1 MSQNIALL
9 TLSVQAT
16 AALTHNRFVSPAGGV
31 AAAGGNAYGVTRS
44 DAEIGQLAPVDV
56 LGTTQVTAG
65 AAIVTGAALE
75 VGVDGKAVTA
85 DAGKVVA
92 RAAPGAKAAAD
103 GDVLEVILI
112 PN

>member
-1 MSQNIALL
+1 MSQNVALL
-9 TLSVQAT
+9 TLSVLAT
-16 AALTHNRFVSPAGGV
+16 ADLTNNRFVSPTGGV

-44 DAEIGQLAPVDV
+44 DAAIGQLAPVDV

-65 AAIVTGAALE
+65 AAIAAGAALE

-92 RAAPGAKAAAD
+92 RAAPGATAVAD

>member
-1 MSQNIALL
+1 MSQNVALL
-9 TLSVQAT
+9 TLSVLAT
-16 AALTHNRFVSPAGGV
+16 AALTNSRFVSPTGGV
-31 AAAGGNAYGVTRS
+31 AAAGGNSYGVTRS
-44 DAEIGQLAPVDV
+44 DAAVGQLAPVDV

-65 AAIVTGAALE
+65 GAIALGAPIQ
-75 VGVDGKAVTA
+75 VGADGKAITA
-85 DAGKVVA
+85 DAGKIVA

>member
-1 MSQNIALL
+1 ML
-9 TLSVQAT
+9 AT
-16 AALTHNRFVSPAGGV
+16 AALTHNRFVSPTGGV
-31 AAAGGNAYGVTRS
+31 AAAGGNACGVTRS
-44 DAEIGQLAPVDV
+44 DAAIGQLAPVDA

-65 AAIVTGAALE
+65 GAIVAGAAIQVGA
-75 VGVDGKAVTA
+75 DGKAITA

-92 RAAPGAKAAAD
+92 RAAPGATATVD